1 MYDLVGE
8 SLNMKDK
15 HDRVTN
21 IETEVEDQNKLIEL
35 HDDTKDDKDKE
46 DNNYYNNDD
55 GKFKCKL
62 CLQRL
67 DGYHKSKLHYVKEHR
82 TYINYTKKGNIC
94 ELGFCMDIEKD
105 RCSQF

>member
-1 MYDLVGE
+1 MRIVGETLNILILYDLVRG

-46 DNNYYNNDD
+46 DN
-55 GKFKCKL
+55 K
-62 CLQRL
+62 
-67 DGYHKSKLHYVKEHR
+67 
-82 TYINYTKKGNIC
+82 
-94 ELGFCMDIEKD
+94 
-105 RCSQF
+105 

>member
-1 MYDLVGE
+1 MYDLVRE

-46 DNNYYNNDD
+46 DN
-55 GKFKCKL
+55 K
-62 CLQRL
+62 
-67 DGYHKSKLHYVKEHR
+67 
-82 TYINYTKKGNIC
+82 
-94 ELGFCMDIEKD
+94 
-105 RCSQF
+105 